1 MFSLIQVAF
10 PFETK
15 KKGEKTKKKK
25 TPLTV
30 VADQFCVSSGC
41 GFVTEDWLKEEQV
54 G

>member
-15 KKGEKTKKKK
+15 KKEKKK
-25 TPLTV
+25 TPLSLIV

-41 GFVTEDWLKEEQV
+41 GFVTED
-54 G
+54 